1 MFIRFVVGGD
11 SEPQWILT
19 GIITEARLLRDK
31 GGLDQYQ
38 ISGWRKHMP
47 GSTPKPPILMACLR
61 INSSIIRV
69 GKVAPF
75 YENDFRR
82 WSKRKR
88 TRSKVAVCRN
98 NEVAV
103 LFRVV
108 PDVFIGALLK
118 TYVTDV
124 YGGRKQVAE
133 PRKKLRREILI
144 KEEPHR
150 TICFRPISAAY

>member
-38 ISGWRKHMP
+38 ISWLEEAYAWFNAKTANPDGF
-47 GSTPKPPILMACLR
+47 PPDQFFD
-61 INSSIIRV
+61 NPSW
-69 GKVAPF
+69 KVAPF